1 MGIRSWGID
10 PSWTLFLDRDGV
22 INRRIFGGYV
32 RNFSEFHFQE
42 GVCDALKKAK
52 HCFARIIIVTNQQGV
67 AKGIM
72 TASELSELHEAMQTE
87 IMRAGGKIDAVFAA
101 VEWAEEQPSR
111 RKPSPAMGLEAKA
124 LFPEINFEKA
134 IMIGDTDN
142 DLAFGQALS
151 MKTVLIKSEE
161 KVNRIPDEIV
171 SSLYDLIQ
179 QV

>member
-1 MGIRSWGID
+1 VVMFAIF
-10 PSWTLFLDRDGV
+10 PSFISRK
-22 INRRIFGGYV
+22 GYA
-32 RNFSEFHFQE
+32 RPS
-42 GVCDALKKAK
+42 KKAK
-52 HCFARIIIVTNQQGV
+52 HCFARIIVVTNQQGV

-134 IMIGDTDN
+134 IMVGDTDS